1 MIKLRIK
8 KVFNI
13 INCFIRKIKHKIKI
27 LKHKR
32 ILLKVCS
39 HKIKTITISRILI
52 FDFEFV
58 IFLSLNIKIVIIINM
73 L

>member
-39 HKIKTITISRILI
+39 HKIKTITTTFYLKSNQ
-52 FDFEFV
+52 V
-58 IFLSLNIKIVIIINM
+58 NS
-73 L
+73 